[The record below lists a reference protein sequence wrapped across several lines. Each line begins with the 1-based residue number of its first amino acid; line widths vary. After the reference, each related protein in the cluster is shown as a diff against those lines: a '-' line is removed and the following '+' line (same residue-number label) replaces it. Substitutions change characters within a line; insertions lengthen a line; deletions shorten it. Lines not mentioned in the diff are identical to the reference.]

1 MTPSQR
7 EDNRLIG
14 RLVGRAV
21 TGDLFQDE
29 SQPMTKP
36 KDEPLQGDDAFDAAA
51 PDVPDVAD
59 GVLPAEGVD
68 AAAARVA
75 ELEEQIKGLKEQGL
89 RYLAET
95 ENVRRR
101 SIKEKE
107 DAAKYAVTG
116 FARDLL
122 DVADNFERALS
133 AMPRE
138 GLADGVKNLVTGIEA
153 TGRQLAA
160 ALEKAGIKKISPLD
174 QPFDP
179 NFHRVMMEVEDASKP
194 VGTIVQVLQAGYVI
208 HDRLLREALVAVSKG
223 GASAKIDATA

>member
-1 MTPSQR
+1 
-7 EDNRLIG
+7 
-14 RLVGRAV
+14 
-21 TGDLFQDE
+21 
-29 SQPMTKP
+29 MTKP

-51 PDVPDVAD
+51 PDVPDATE
-59 GVLPAEGVD
+59 GALPAEGAD
-68 AAAARVA
+68 SAAARVA
-75 ELEEQIKGLKEQGL
+75 ELEEQIKALKEQGL

-101 SIKEKE
+101 GLKEKE

-138 GLADGVKNLVTGIEA
+138 GLPDAVKNLVTGIEA

-160 ALEKAGIKKISPLD
+160 ALDKAGIKKISPLD

-194 VGTIVQVLQAGYVI
+194 TGTIVQVLQAGYVI

-223 GASAKIDATA
+223 GAAAKIDATA

>member
-1 MTPSQR
+1 MT
-7 EDNRLIG
+7 N
-14 RLVGRAV
+14 
-21 TGDLFQDE
+21 
-29 SQPMTKP
+29 P
-36 KDEPLQGDDAFDAAA
+36 KEEPLQGDDAFDAAA
-51 PDVPDVAD
+51 PDVPDAVD
-59 GVLPAEGVD
+59 GALPAEGAD
-68 AAAARVA
+68 TAATRIA
-75 ELEEQIKGLKEQGL
+75 ELEEQIKALKEQGL

-101 SIKEKE
+101 GMKEKE

-122 DVADNFERALS
+122 DVADNFERALG

-138 GLADGVKNLVTGIEA
+138 GLSDAVKNLVTGIEA

-179 NFHRVMMEVEDASKP
+179 NFHRVMMEIEDASKAP
-194 VGTIVQVLQAGYVI
+194 GTIVQVLQAGYVI
-208 HDRLLREALVAVSKG
+208 HDRLLREALVGISKG
-223 GASAKIDATA
+223 GSAAKIDTKA